1 MSKGWYVKVET
12 NVIFTVDTNV
22 GVVAS
27 TEEQAAQE
35 AVSFVDSNLDC
46 HGEHFREVL
55 ERVLPSELNMGGMEW
70 NRGSMSGDVDF
81 DTMQAVIIEP
91 DPDFD
96 PEPDN
101 EEPRSECCGAELLYY
116 DNEIGLCAECK
127 EWSGPHADE
136 DEDQG
141 PSTDVMSL
149 MEAAQC
155 LNEAYHNLPE
165 DHPLKHWQII
175 YGIAEVR
182 EQLSKIA
189 VYCDMTH
196 RVMHE
201 EQGYDDCFDFD
212 FVPQFL
218 ENCVADDFELKSENP
233 HILSMYWSAF

>member
-12 NVIFTVDTNV
+12 NVVFTVDTNV

-27 TEEQAAQE
+27 CEREAANE
-35 AVSFVDSNLDC
+35 AVSFVESNLDC
-46 HGEHFREVL
+46 HGEHFKEVL

-70 NRGSMSGDVDF
+70 NRGSMSGEVDF

-96 PEPDN
+96 
-101 EEPRSECCGAELLYY
+101 
-116 DNEIGLCAECK
+116 
-127 EWSGPHADE
+127 
-136 DEDQG
+136 EDQG
-141 PSTDVMSL
+141 PSADVRSL

-165 DHPLKHWQII
+165 DHPLKNWQVI

-182 EQLSKIA
+182 DQLSKIA

-201 EQGYDDCFDFD
+201 DQNYGEYYFQSFDLD

-218 ENCVADDFELKSENP
+218 QNCVDNEFEVKSENP

>member
-27 TEEQAAQE
+27 TEEQAAHE

-46 HGEHFREVL
+46 HGEHFKEVL

-96 PEPDN
+96 E
-101 EEPRSECCGAELLYY
+101 
-116 DNEIGLCAECK
+116 
-127 EWSGPHADE
+127 DE
-136 DEDQG
+136 EDQG
-141 PSTDVMSL
+141 PSTDVLSL

-165 DHPLKHWQII
+165 DHPLKHWQMI

-196 RVMHE
+196 QIMHE
-201 EQGYDDCFDFD
+201 EQGYDGCFDFD

-218 ENCVADDFELKSENP
+218 ENCVEDDFSMKSENP
-233 HILSMYWSAF
+233 HILSMYWSAL

>member
-12 NVIFTVDTNV
+12 NVVFTVDTNV

-27 TEEQAAQE
+27 SEREAANE
-35 AVSFVDSNLDC
+35 AVSFVESNLDC
-46 HGEHFREVL
+46 HGEHFKEVL

-70 NRGSMSGDVDF
+70 NRGSMSGEVDF

-96 PEPDN
+96 
-101 EEPRSECCGAELLYY
+101 
-116 DNEIGLCAECK
+116 
-127 EWSGPHADE
+127 
-136 DEDQG
+136 EDQG
-141 PSTDVMSL
+141 PSADVRSL

-165 DHPLKHWQII
+165 DHPLKNWQVI

-182 EQLSKIA
+182 DQLSKIA

-201 EQGYDDCFDFD
+201 DQNYGEYYFQSFDLD

-218 ENCVADDFELKSENP
+218 QNCVDNEFEVKSENP

>member
-1 MSKGWYVKVET
+1 MRFVKRSGSTWTMQRRLKMSKGWYVKVET
-12 NVIFTVDTNV
+12 NVVFTVDTNV

-27 TEEQAAQE
+27 CEREAANE
-35 AVSFVDSNLDC
+35 AVSFVESNLDC
-46 HGEHFREVL
+46 HGEHFKEVL

-70 NRGSMSGDVDF
+70 NRGSMSGEVDF

-96 PEPDN
+96 
-101 EEPRSECCGAELLYY
+101 
-116 DNEIGLCAECK
+116 
-127 EWSGPHADE
+127 
-136 DEDQG
+136 EDQG
-141 PSTDVMSL
+141 PSADVRSL

-165 DHPLKHWQII
+165 DHPLKNWQVI

-182 EQLSKIA
+182 DQLSKIA

-201 EQGYDDCFDFD
+201 DQNYGEYYFQSFDLD

-218 ENCVADDFELKSENP
+218 QNCVDNEFEVKSENP

>member
-1 MSKGWYVKVET
+1 MSKGWYVKVAT
-12 NVIFTVDTNV
+12 QIVVDIDTNI

-27 TEEQAAQE
+27 TEEKAGIVAQE
-35 AVSFVDSNLDC
+35 IVSNNLDKSDYVA
-46 HGEHFREVL
+46 ELDRMISWDFRI
-55 ERVLPSELNMGGMEW
+55 GGMEW
-70 NRGSMSGDVDF
+70 NRSGHPDIDF
-81 DTMQAVIIEP
+81 DTMQCLFIEP

-101 EEPRSECCGAELLYY
+101 EEPRSECCGAELLHYN
-116 DNEIGLCAECK
+116 NEIGLCAECK
-127 EWSGPHADE
+127 EWSGPHEED

-141 PSTDVMSL
+141 PSTDVLSL
-149 MEAAQC
+149 LQAAQC

-196 RVMHE
+196 RVMYE
-201 EQGYDDCFDFD
+201 EQGYDGCFDFD

-218 ENCVADDFELKSENP
+218 ENCVADDFELKSTNP
-233 HILSMYWSAF
+233 HVLSMYWRAF

>member
-1 MSKGWYVKVET
+1 MSKGWNVKVET

-27 TEEQAAQE
+27 TEEQAARE

-46 HGEHFREVL
+46 HGENFKEVL

-70 NRGSMSGDVDF
+70 NRGSMSGDIDF
-81 DTMQAVIIEP
+81 DTMQVVIIEP

-96 PEPDN
+96 P
-101 EEPRSECCGAELLYY
+101 
-116 DNEIGLCAECK
+116 
-127 EWSGPHADE
+127 DE

-141 PSTDVMSL
+141 PSTDVLSL

-182 EQLSKIA
+182 DQLSKIA

-218 ENCVADDFELKSENP
+218 ENCVADDFEVKSTDP

>member
-1 MSKGWYVKVET
+1 
-12 NVIFTVDTNV
+12 
-22 GVVAS
+22 
-27 TEEQAAQE
+27 
-35 AVSFVDSNLDC
+35 
-46 HGEHFREVL
+46 
-55 ERVLPSELNMGGMEW
+55 VLPSELNMGGMEW
-70 NRGSMSGDVDF
+70 NRGSMSGEVDF

-96 PEPDN
+96 
-101 EEPRSECCGAELLYY
+101 
-116 DNEIGLCAECK
+116 
-127 EWSGPHADE
+127 
-136 DEDQG
+136 EDQG
-141 PSTDVMSL
+141 PSADVRSL

-165 DHPLKHWQII
+165 DHPLKNWQVI

-182 EQLSKIA
+182 DQLSKIA

-201 EQGYDDCFDFD
+201 DQNYGEYYFQSFDLD

-218 ENCVADDFELKSENP
+218 QNCVDNEFEVKSENP